1 MNTSL
6 KKYIENNN
14 NIYDIIGKSNNKIP
28 DDKKNIYAI
37 IAKYVQNPT
46 KIHFVNM
53 SAVYSAIKKIDE
65 LRKRKIKPFFTG
77 CIFCL
82 AGKKCGNHAQ
92 NRFFSVNFKYGKTP
106 IKLDICY
113 PDISKCRT
121 RVTFGFHIDFD
132 FTYNGR
138 QLKISGGRTYV
149 PTPRK
154 SRYKG
159 PQRLKNVVKK
169 QPKPVFDTRN
179 FPDLSISSN
188 DTNDTNDKIDNG
200 AWTTI
205 GNDAGLLAK
214 LNKKKEIKKQV
225 MIHDEISE
233 ADKKNIE
240 RERQKLIIFL
250 DVLKKEQL
258 CKKDRV
264 NLLETT
270 LQKYISERRVF
281 NNPEYF
287 NDDFSGNYSIR

>member
-6 KKYIENNN
+6 KKYVENDN
-14 NIYDIIGKSNNKIP
+14 NIYDIIGKSKNKIP
-28 DDKKNIYAI
+28 DDKKKIYAI

-53 SAVYSAIKKIDE
+53 SAVYSAIKTIDE
-65 LRKRKIKPFFTG
+65 LKKKKRVKPFFTS

-82 AGKKCGNHAQ
+82 AGKRCGNHTK
-92 NRFFSVNFKYGKTP
+92 NRFISVNFKYGKIP

-132 FTYNGR
+132 FTYDGMR
-138 QLKISGGRTYV
+138 LKISGGRTYV

-169 QPKPVFDTRN
+169 QPKPVFDTTN
-179 FPDLSISSN
+179 FPDLSISS
-188 DTNDTNDKIDNG
+188 TNEKDNSGGG

-205 GNDAGLLAK
+205 GNDAELLAK
-214 LNKKKEIKKQV
+214 LNKQKEEEKTAI
-225 MIHDEISE
+225 IHIEISE
-233 ADKKNIE
+233 VDKKMIE
-240 RERQKLIIFL
+240 KERQKLIKLL
-250 DVLKKEQL
+250 DDLKKEQSD
-258 CKKDRV
+258 KKNRFK
-264 NLLETT
+264 LLETT
-270 LQKYISERRVF
+270 LQTYESNRKVF

-287 NDDFSGNYSIR
+287 NDDFSGSYSIR